1 MNEQDNIPIFPLNV
15 VLYPESKIPL
25 HIFEERYKKMVNDCM
40 YNGQIFGINLYYSD
54 KIQDVGCTAIVDRVI
69 NRYPG
74 GELDII
80 VKGVERYSLK
90 EYHVSGIGYYVS
102 DIEYLSGDNFDYPKE
117 KMDEAIKL
125 YNEMIDVI
133 YRGSLDN
140 IEISDAKWAKRSLC
154 YFMAEKSGLS
164 LIERQKLLEMNTESE
179 RLDYVLTY
187 LKDVL
192 PEVIKAGRIS
202 DIIKSDG
209 YLQE

>member
-69 NRYPG
+69 NRYPS

-102 DIEYLSGDNFDYPKE
+102 DIEYLSGDNFDYPKD
-117 KMDEAIKL
+117 KMDEAVKL
-125 YNEMIDVI
+125 YNEMIEVI

-140 IEISDAKWAKRSLC
+140 IDITDAKWEKRSLC